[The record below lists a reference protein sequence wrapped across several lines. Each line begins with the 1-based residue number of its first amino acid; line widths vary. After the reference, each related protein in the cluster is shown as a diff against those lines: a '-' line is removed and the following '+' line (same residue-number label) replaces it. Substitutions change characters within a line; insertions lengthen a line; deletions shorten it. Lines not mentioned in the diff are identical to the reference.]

1 MRSLEGINLNGVIA
15 AAFWT
20 STLLNPDYSILNG
33 APENDVNAYN
43 SVMISSVQFQG
54 KTIGKEI
61 GFKRTSPISFGP
73 LQPVS
78 AISVTEKKGVW
89 LGYGFYNEFRSS
101 DLLSIGF
108 SFIPGFYYAGDEVD
122 LGGWLMFRSGVH
134 FSVNFSDVWRFSL
147 GFDHRSSGDLW
158 QYNPGMETF
167 QLSLEKKIY
176 K

>member
-1 MRSLEGINLNGVIA
+1 MRSREGIVLNGVIA

-33 APENDVNAYN
+33 FPENEVTAYN
-43 SVMISSVQFQG
+43 SVMISSVEFQRE
-54 KTIGKEI
+54 TIGKEI
-61 GFKRTSPISFGP
+61 GFKKTNPVSFGP

-78 AISVTEKKGVW
+78 AISVTEKNGVW
-89 LGYGFYNEFRSS
+89 AGYGFYNEVISS

-108 SFIPGFYYAGDEVD
+108 SFIPGLYYANDEVD

-134 FSVNFSDVWRFSL
+134 LNIKLADFWRLSL

-167 QLSLEKKIY
+167 QLGLEKKIN